1 MGRNAV
7 VIQPDYS
14 NVVNGAARTSKL
26 EHLVTSRD
34 NNLALPPL
42 LVLGL
47 GMGVA
52 YVSPSSLIAGA
63 VIAQPDN
70 DDNEGATVFTHSGAA
85 RHCQHP

>member
-1 MGRNAV
+1 M
-7 VIQPDYS
+7 
-14 NVVNGAARTSKL
+14 SKL
-26 EHLVTSRD
+26 RHLVMSRD
-34 NNLALPPL
+34 NIFLALAPL

-70 DDNEGATVFTHSGAA
+70 DDNEGVTVFFHSRAA
-85 RHCQHP
+85 RHCQCP

>member
-1 MGRNAV
+1 M
-7 VIQPDYS
+7 IQPDYS
-14 NVVNGAARTSKL
+14 HDVNGAARMSKL
-26 EHLVTSRD
+26 ECSITSRD

-70 DDNEGATVFTHSGAA
+70 DDNEGATVFSHSGAA
-85 RHCQHP
+85 RHCQRP